1 MYVEQENYYVD
12 VPGADGFL
20 DFSEA
25 ITGRRIF
32 KNRPISIELGGK
44 KPRDNWDIFIS
55 DLRNLVEGREIKVIF
70 DNDSGFYWTGRASIQ
85 GYDRNREIGTF
96 TLAIPKADPYKY
108 NVADS
113 TEDWLWDSF
122 DFETGIID
130 EGTEIT
136 VRTGETKTYTIVPDQ
151 MPFVPTIY
159 VSVLGSA
166 GLKMTANG
174 ETYTLMKGKNR
185 FADITVNTEDVV
197 LSFTG
202 TGTLTIR
209 YRRGSL

>member
-1 MYVEQENYYVD
+1 MTGAEN
-12 VPGADGFL
+12 
-20 DFSEA
+20 
-25 ITGRRIF
+25 
-32 KNRPISIELGGK
+32 
-44 KPRDNWDIFIS
+44 
-55 DLRNLVEGREIKVIF
+55 KV
-70 DNDSGFYWTGRASIQ
+70 
-85 GYDRNREIGTF
+85 
-96 TLAIPKADPYKY
+96 KY
-108 NVADS
+108 N
-113 TEDWLWDSF
+113 
-122 DFETGIID
+122 I
-130 EGTEIT
+130 
-136 VRTGETKTYTIVPDQ
+136 IVPDQ

-197 LSFTG
+197 LRFTG

>member
-1 MYVEQENYYVD
+1 M
-12 VPGADGFL
+12 
-20 DFSEA
+20 
-25 ITGRRIF
+25 
-32 KNRPISIELGGK
+32 
-44 KPRDNWDIFIS
+44 
-55 DLRNLVEGREIKVIF
+55 
-70 DNDSGFYWTGRASIQ
+70 
-85 GYDRNREIGTF
+85 
-96 TLAIPKADPYKY
+96 AIPKADPYKY

-113 TEDWLWDSF
+113 TEDWLWDSI

-197 LSFTG
+197 LRFTG

>member
-1 MYVEQENYYVD
+1 M
-12 VPGADGFL
+12 
-20 DFSEA
+20 
-25 ITGRRIF
+25 
-32 KNRPISIELGGK
+32 
-44 KPRDNWDIFIS
+44 
-55 DLRNLVEGREIKVIF
+55 
-70 DNDSGFYWTGRASIQ
+70 
-85 GYDRNREIGTF
+85 
-96 TLAIPKADPYKY
+96 AIPKADPYKY

-136 VRTGETKTYTIVPDQ
+136 VKAGERKTYTIVPDQ

-197 LSFTG
+197 LRFTG